1 MAVDLIYKHQQKT
14 YELMKEQFKKSKK
27 AAYEFP
33 TGCGK
38 TFPGLKYMED
48 NPDKT
53 ALIIVPSTHIKE
65 QLIDIISF
73 NF

>member
-14 YELMKEQFKKSKK
+14 YELMKEELKTSKR

-38 TFPGLKYMED
+38 SFPALKYVED
-48 NPDKT
+48 NPNKT
-53 ALIIVPSTHIKE
+53 VLIISPSTAINNQYKRYIE
-65 QLIDIISF
+65 T
-73 NF
+73 